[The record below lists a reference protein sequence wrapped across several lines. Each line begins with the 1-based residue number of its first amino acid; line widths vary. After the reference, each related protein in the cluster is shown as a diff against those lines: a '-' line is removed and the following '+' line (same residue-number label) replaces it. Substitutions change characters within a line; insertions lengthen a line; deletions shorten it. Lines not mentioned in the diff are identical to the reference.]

1 MESKKKSEKLKND
14 QFFNYTVRKT
24 CRICESEDL
33 KAFLDFGDMPLAGGF
48 INKEDFSMEKTYP
61 LTVAFCQRCKE
72 TQILE
77 TISPATLFKDYRF
90 VSSTTATLSNHF
102 ERYARTM
109 YERFLNKESLV
120 VEFGCNDGVL
130 LEPFANLGIKAVGV
144 EPAQN
149 IAKLAREKGCEVV
162 NDFFN
167 SKTAKFIKNKYGEA
181 SLICANNVFAHID
194 DMHEPMKGIK
204 LLLKADGAFVF
215 EVHYLIDLLDQFQFD
230 MIYHE
235 HLMYHSLTALA
246 YLLNIFDMEIFDVA
260 RIPIHAGSIRVHA
273 QNKNTGRHYT
283 QPIVEKLFNLE
294 KTKKINQLST
304 LIRFSE
310 DTFKKRN
317 ALVKLINDLKAKGK
331 RIIGY
336 GASGRAT
343 VHINFCKFNS
353 EIIEYIIDESHERQG
368 RFIPGMHIPI
378 VPPSELRKGNP
389 DYALLFAYN
398 YFDEVME
405 KERDFIKRG
414 GRFIIPLP
422 YPKII
427 EP

>member
-1 MESKKKSEKLKND
+1 MESKKKSEKLKTERHL
-14 QFFNYTVRKT
+14 NYTVRKT

-33 KAFLDFGDMPLAGGF
+33 EAFLDFGNMPLAGGF
-48 INKEDFSMEKTYP
+48 INKEDFAKEKTYP
-61 LTVAFCQRCKE
+61 LTVAFCQQCKE

-102 ERYARTM
+102 AHYAETM
-109 YERFLNKESLV
+109 RERFLNKDSLV

-130 LEPFANLGIKAVGV
+130 LEPFANLGVKAVGV
-144 EPAQN
+144 EPALN

-162 NDFFN
+162 NGFFN
-167 SKTAKFIKNKYGEA
+167 SKTAEAIKRKYGEA

-194 DMHEPMKGIK
+194 DMHEPMRGIK
-204 LLLKADGAFVF
+204 LLLKTDGVFVF

-235 HLMYHSLTALA
+235 HLMYHSLTALT

-260 RIPIHAGSIRVHA
+260 RIPTHAGSIRVHA
-273 QNKNTGRHYT
+273 QNKNARIYHT
-283 QPIVEKLFNLE
+283 QPIVKKLLNLE
-294 KTKKINQLST
+294 KIKKINQLST
-304 LIRFSE
+304 LIQFSE

-317 ALVKLINDLKAKGK
+317 ALVKLISDLKVKGK
-331 RIIGY
+331 RIVGY

-353 EIIEYIIDESHERQG
+353 KIIEYIIDESHERQG

-378 VPPSELRKGNP
+378 VSPSELRNGNP

-405 KERDFIKRG
+405 KEKDFIKRG
-414 GRFIIPLP
+414 GRFIVPLP